1 MFKYIN
7 EDLKYII
14 DNDPAAR
21 NKIEVFLLYPS
32 IHALLIYR
40 ISHFF
45 YKHKRF
51 FFARLL
57 SQFGR
62 FITGIEIHPGA
73 KIGYG
78 ILIDH
83 GMGVVIGETAI
94 IGNRVTIYQGATI
107 GATGNEKE
115 FKRHPT
121 LGNDIVVGSG
131 AKILGPVSIGNHS
144 KIGANSVVIS
154 DMPEYSTAVGIPAR
168 IKQRKL
174 SEDELEEIDNVV
186 YFI

>member
-1 MFKYIN
+1 
-7 EDLKYII
+7 
-14 DNDPAAR
+14 
-21 NKIEVFLLYPS
+21 
-32 IHALLIYR
+32 
-40 ISHFF
+40 
-45 YKHKRF
+45 
-51 FFARLL
+51 
-57 SQFGR
+57 
-62 FITGIEIHPGA
+62 
-73 KIGYG
+73 
-78 ILIDH
+78 
-83 GMGVVIGETAI
+83 MGVVIGETAI
-94 IGNRVTIYQGATI
+94 IGNRVTIYQGVTI

-174 SEDELEEIDNVV
+174 SEDELEEIGNVV